1 MPAAMNSDIAT
12 PAAAPP
18 ATGLARP
25 VRTHRLARLQVAL
38 RSLDPARR
46 TAARDSWRAL
56 WSSRLLAWA
65 AGLGTILAFGYGP
78 LRKAF
83 NPAGVTGGFGWLGN
97 LLAAPV
103 ARWDSDWYLVI
114 AKSGYQPGLGAAS
127 ARRDAFFPLYPLGVR
142 AISWLGAPPVLA
154 GVLLSV
160 GALALALYGIHR
172 LATLELAR
180 GAGRAVRR
188 ASAEDAA
195 RLAVLAIAFAPMAF
209 FLSAVYSESLYLAFS
224 VGVFWS
230 ARHGRWGWV
239 GVLGGLAGAT
249 RSTGLVLIVPALIIY
264 LYGPREDRQPDRG
277 VQPRRRVLRLALPRY
292 RLRRELLWLALSPPG
307 AVAFA
312 LYMGLAGGSALAPL
326 HAEQAWDRQLT
337 VPFAGVWD
345 GLRAAFDGAR
355 QLLSFQHR
363 HVYFAAAEGSPS
375 VNAGHNLLDFAFLA
389 AAVPATIGVL
399 RRLPLAYGAYVLAA
413 VALPLSEPVRAE
425 PLMSLPRY
433 LVVLFPLG
441 IWLGAWLAE
450 RPRLQRPVLAL
461 SALAMAVLAAQFAT
475 WHWVA

>member
-1 MPAAMNSDIAT
+1 MSSDIAT
-12 PAAAPP
+12 PAAASP
-18 ATGLARP
+18 AGLARP
-25 VRTHRLARLQVAL
+25 TPARRHTRLHAVL

-46 TAARDSWRAL
+46 TAVRDSWRAL

-65 AGLGTILAFGYGP
+65 AGLGTIAAFGYGP

-83 NPAGVTGGFGWLGN
+83 NPPGVTGGFGWLGN

-114 AKSGYQPGLGAAS
+114 ARSGYQPDLGAAS

-180 GAGRAVRR
+180 GAGRALRH

-195 RLAVLAIAFAPMAF
+195 RLAVMAIAFAPMAF

-230 ARHGRWGWV
+230 ARHGRWGLV
-239 GVLGGLAGAT
+239 GLLAALAGAT
-249 RSTGLVLIVPALIIY
+249 RSTGLVLVVPALIIY

-277 VQPRRRVLRLALPRY
+277 EERRWRAIPRY
-292 RLRRELLWLALSPPG
+292 RLRGEVLWLALAPAG
-307 AVAFA
+307 ALAFA

-326 HAEQAWDRQLT
+326 HAEQAWDRHLT
-337 VPFAGVWD
+337 APLAGVWD

-363 HVYFAAAEGSPS
+363 HVYFAHAEGSPS

-389 AAVPATIGVL
+389 AAVPATVGVL
-399 RRLPLAYGAYVLAA
+399 RRLPLAYGVYVLAA
-413 VALPLSEPVRAE
+413 VALPLSEPVTSE

-433 LVVLFPLG
+433 LVVLFPLA

-450 RPRLQRPVLAL
+450 RPRLQRPALAL
-461 SALAMAVLAAQFAT
+461 SGLAMAVFAAQFAT

>member
-1 MPAAMNSDIAT
+1 
-12 PAAAPP
+12 
-18 ATGLARP
+18 
-25 VRTHRLARLQVAL
+25 
-38 RSLDPARR
+38 
-46 TAARDSWRAL
+46 
-56 WSSRLLAWA
+56 
-65 AGLGTILAFGYGP
+65 
-78 LRKAF
+78 
-83 NPAGVTGGFGWLGN
+83 VTGGFGWLGN

-114 AKSGYQPGLGAAS
+114 ARSGYQPGLGAAS

-142 AISWLGAPPVLA
+142 AISWLGTPPVLA

-180 GAGRAVRR
+180 GAGRSLKR
-188 ASAEDAA
+188 ASSEDAA
-195 RLAVLAIAFAPMAF
+195 RLAVSAMAFAPMAF

-230 ARHGRWGWV
+230 ARRGRWGLA
-239 GVLGGLAGAT
+239 GVLCALAGAT
-249 RSTGLVLIVPALIIY
+249 RSTGLVLIAPALIIY
-264 LYGPREDRQPDRG
+264 LYGPREDRRPDRG
-277 VQPRRRVLRLALPRY
+277 EERRWRVVPRY
-292 RLRRELLWLALSPPG
+292 RARRELLWLGLAPAGAL
-307 AVAFA
+307 AFA

-326 HAEQAWDRQLT
+326 HAEQAWDRHLT
-337 VPFAGVWD
+337 APLAGVWD

-389 AAVPATIGVL
+389 AAVPATVGVL
-399 RRLPLAYGAYVLAA
+399 RRLPLAYGVYVLAA
-413 VALPLSEPVRAE
+413 VALPLSEPVKSE

-433 LVVLFPLG
+433 LVVLFPFG

-450 RPRLQRPVLAL
+450 RPRLQRPALVLSGL
-461 SALAMAVLAAQFAT
+461 TMAVLAAQFAT